1 MLSSSENLL
10 DELVMLFVK
19 TIDRLHKIGYGS
31 GMINRIAEKTI
42 RNLLR
47 GFPIVTLT
55 GPRQSGKTTLA
66 RAVFKNKPYASLEE
80 PDLREA
86 ASDDPR
92 SFLARFPNGAVLDE
106 VQRCPDILSYLQT
119 LIDTGSRMGMY
130 ILTGSQQFGLMSGIT
145 QSLAGR
151 TAFVELLP
159 FAINELS
166 DAGILPSDIDAMMLT
181 GSYPPIYDR
190 SLVPAASW
198 YSAYVTAYVER
209 DVRQMLKIQELETF
223 QRFVRL
229 CAGRT
234 GQLLNLS
241 SLATECGITHNT
253 AKAWISVL
261 EASYLVFLLRPHS
274 ANFNKRVVKMPKLYF
289 YDVGLVAWLLG
300 IRTTEQIIT
309 HPLRGNLFETFIVS
323 ELIKSALNHGEKPS
337 VFFWRDSNGNEVD
350 LIIEKGTKLIPI
362 EIKSG
367 RTLTHESF
375 VGLEKWRAL
384 AGDIATAP
392 VLIYGGDES
401 YDHKGS
407 KVIGWK
413 EIGEKATFTF

>member
-1 MLSSSENLL
+1 
-10 DELVMLFVK
+10 
-19 TIDRLHKIGYGS
+19 
-31 GMINRIAEKTI
+31 
-42 RNLLR
+42 
-47 GFPIVTLT
+47 
-55 GPRQSGKTTLA
+55 
-66 RAVFKNKPYASLEE
+66 
-80 PDLREA
+80 
-86 ASDDPR
+86 
-92 SFLARFPNGAVLDE
+92 

-119 LIDTGSRMGMY
+119 RVDTAGRMGIY

-159 FAINELS
+159 FAVPELS
-166 DAGILPSDIDAMMLT
+166 GTGNLPATIEAMLLT
-181 GSYPPIYDR
+181 GCYPPIYDR
-190 SLVPAASW
+190 ALSPTSW
-198 YSAYVTAYVER
+198 YSSYVTAYVER
-209 DVRQMLKIQELETF
+209 DVRQMLKIHELETF

-261 EASYLVFLLRPHS
+261 EASYLVFLLRPHHV
-274 ANFNKRVVKMPKLYF
+274 NFNKRLVKMPKLYF
-289 YDVGLVAWLLG
+289 YDVGLAAWLLG

-309 HPLRGNLFETFIVS
+309 HPLRGNLFETFIIA
-323 ELIKSALNHGEKPS
+323 ELIKSKLNCGEKPS
-337 VFFWRDSNGNEVD
+337 FFFWRDSNGNEVD
-350 LIIEKGTKLIPI
+350 LIIEQGTKLMPI

-375 VGLEKWRAL
+375 AGLEKWQAL
-384 AGDIATAP
+384 AGDRAVAP
-392 VLIYGGDES
+392 ALIYGGDES
-401 YDHKGS
+401 YTQKGI

-413 EIGEKATFTF
+413 ECGKLI

>member
-1 MLSSSENLL
+1 
-10 DELVMLFVK
+10 
-19 TIDRLHKIGYGS
+19 
-31 GMINRIAEKTI
+31 MISRIAEKTI
-42 RNLLR
+42 RSLLR

-80 PDLREA
+80 PDLRQA
-86 ASDDPR
+86 ASEDPR
-92 SFLARFPNGAVLDE
+92 SFLARFPKGAVLDE
-106 VQRCPDILSYLQT
+106 VQRCPGILSYLQT
-119 LIDTGSRMGMY
+119 RVDTDGRMGLY

-159 FAINELS
+159 FATRELTG
-166 DAGILPSDIDAMMLT
+166 AGKLPANIDAMMLT
-181 GSYPPIYDR
+181 GGYPPIYDR
-190 SLVPAASW
+190 ALEPASW

-209 DVRQMLKIQELETF
+209 DVRQMLQIHELETF

-234 GQLLNLS
+234 GQLLNFS

-261 EASYLVFLLRPHS
+261 EASYLIFFLRPHS
-274 ANFNKRVVKMPKLYF
+274 VNFNKRMIKMPKLYF
-289 YDVGLVAWLLG
+289 YDAGLAAWLLG

-309 HPLRGNLFETFIVS
+309 HPLRGNIFETFIIS
-323 ELIKSALNHGEKPS
+323 ELIKSKLNFGEKPS
-337 VFFWRDSNGNEVD
+337 FFFWRDSNGNEVD
-350 LIIEKGTKLIPI
+350 LIVEQGINLMPI

-367 RTLTHESF
+367 RTLTHEAF
-375 VGLEKWRAL
+375 AGLEKWRTL
-384 AGDIATAP
+384 AGKKAVLPA
-392 VLIYGGDES
+392 LIYGGEES
-401 YDHKGS
+401 YTQKGI

-413 EIGEKATFTF
+413 ECGQLLK